1 MRNGLN
7 GLPVAALVTAVLA
20 GPIAGVS
27 AQPPDSSTPDGV
39 DQSTTTQPLTGES
52 FATQAAQS
60 NLAELKFSQ
69 LAAERSQ
76 NDQIRKF
83 AEQMLTDHDQA
94 GYELTQI
101 ATGQGIPLPTELS
114 PTQEAALAALGQL
127 QGRAFDNAY
136 TKQRQRDHDMAV
148 ALFEQAA
155 STETLDA
162 PLRAFARKTL
172 PTLKTHQQLARKL
185 NTATARYRPM
195 SAATTPGRVH
205 HIW

>member
-7 GLPVAALVTAVLA
+7 GLPVAALVMAVLA
-20 GPIAGVS
+20 GPIAGVW
-27 AQPPDSSTPDGV
+27 AQAPDSSTPDNANK
-39 DQSTTTQPLTGES
+39 STTTQPLTGEN
-52 FATQAAQS
+52 FAMQAAQS
-60 NLAELKFSQ
+60 NLGELKFSR

-83 AEQMLTDHDQA
+83 AEQMLTDHDKA
-94 GYELTQI
+94 GNELKRI
-101 ATGQGIPLPTELS
+101 ATGQGIELPTDLS
-114 PTQEAALAALGQL
+114 PKQEAALAALGQL
-127 QGRAFDNAY
+127 QGQAFDSTYA
-136 TKQRQRDHDMAV
+136 KQMQRDHDAAV

-155 STETLDA
+155 DTETLDA

-195 SAATTPGRVH
+195 SAATAPGRVH